1 MLKCKEFVAQA
12 DELLAGDL
20 SLRQRLAAH
29 FHLLICGNC
38 RRYWR
43 QLRLLVSAL
52 GKMGKRASDEVV
64 DRIMQAI
71 RAGV

>member
-12 DELLAGDL
+12 DDLLAGDL
-20 SLRQRLAAH
+20 TVGQRLAAH

-43 QLRLLVSAL
+43 QLRIMVGAL
-52 GKMGKRASDEVV
+52 GRMGARASAEVV
-64 DRIMQAI
+64 DQVMRAI
-71 RAGV
+71 RAGA

>member
-12 DELLAGDL
+12 DDLLAGDL
-20 SLRQRLAAH
+20 TFGQRLAAH

-43 QLRLLVSAL
+43 QLKLLVAAL
-52 GKMGKRASDEVV
+52 GHLSKRAPAEVV
-64 DRIMQAI
+64 NQIMQAI